1 MQLDFQSIAIGLLG
15 ILAGMGGWFI
25 RQIWDAVTKLQS
37 DMRIIERDLPR
48 AYVAKSDFADAM
60 REIREGLTRIYD
72 KIDGKADKP

>member
-37 DMRIIERDLPR
+37 DMRIIELDLPR